1 MVFNATINNISVVS
15 WRSVFWWRKLEYL
28 EKTTDMPQ
36 ITKKLDH
43 KMLYQAHLA
52 MSGIQTLVVIGTDS
66 IGSCKCNYHT
76 TTVDIDSQM

>member
-15 WRSVFWWRKLEYL
+15 WRSVWWRKLE
-28 EKTTDMPQ
+28 KTTDLLQ

-43 KMLYQAHLA
+43 IMLYGPHLA
-52 MSGIQTLVVIGTDS
+52 MIQTLVVIGTDS